1 MLYLSTEKNENQQKE
16 AGFVPFF
23 SEGSSWVAQ
32 LLEWLLLTPLICSLN
47 PLSGNFYLPT
57 TNWIEQKK
65 INGKRPGMAQMRRA
79 GVRYWTRTQQ
89 ETTWMSIVNLFFFK
103 KWAIPGLFFIYFHL
117 FNTVDNKQMLNK
129 FCRWLESNRG
139 PLVSKATALPTEP
152 QPLPIA
158 SSIFNRIEWS
168 HLIAKHN
175 WLLRYCSFLPKSGHN
190 LQTPKVLFELLR
202 GYKNS
207 TKEKALHQ
215 CWVTGSVT
223 SLGNLLDF
231 GQLFKAFGS
240 N

>member
-1 MLYLSTEKNENQQKE
+1 MQLCHLQKD
-16 AGFVPFF
+16 FRTLLRFF
-23 SEGSSWVAQ
+23 
-32 LLEWLLLTPLICSLN
+32 
-47 PLSGNFYLPT
+47 
-57 TNWIEQKK
+57 K
-65 INGKRPGMAQMRRA
+65 
-79 GVRYWTRTQQ
+79 
-89 ETTWMSIVNLFFFK
+89 K
-103 KWAIPGLFFIYFHL
+103 KWAIPGLFFIYFRL

-129 FCRWLESNRG
+129 ILPMTGVEQR
-139 PLVSKATALPTEP
+139 TALPTEP
-152 QPLPIA
+152 QPLLIA

-231 GQLFKAFGS
+231 GQLFKAFG
-240 N
+240 NN